1 MNAHVKSYLWFIGFL
16 ALTKIVV
23 KPMADSFNIPL
34 VKDILG

>member
-23 KPMADSFNIPL
+23 KPIADNLNVPL